1 MGDAGEGGREVE
13 QEERAKGVV
22 ARSLVDRRIH
32 FDDVGGYVAAL
43 EETALLG
50 KAESGSE
57 EGKDHI
63 ENRGDDT
70 VVAIYHRNGAS
81 ISGCESGAK
90 GGRGAGRLLRKQ
102 EEKGLVEVVWHG
114 VATGG

>member
-1 MGDAGEGGREVE
+1 M
-13 QEERAKGVV
+13 V

-57 EGKDHI
+57 GGEDHI
-63 ENRGDDT
+63 EN
-70 VVAIYHRNGAS
+70 
-81 ISGCESGAK
+81 
-90 GGRGAGRLLRKQ
+90 
-102 EEKGLVEVVWHG
+102 
-114 VATGG
+114 

>member
-1 MGDAGEGGREVE
+1 MSVVLVKFLDSTEKAGGDPDVRQNRPHVVVGDAGEGGREIE

-57 EGKDHI
+57 GGEDHI
-63 ENRGDDT
+63 EN
-70 VVAIYHRNGAS
+70 
-81 ISGCESGAK
+81 
-90 GGRGAGRLLRKQ
+90 
-102 EEKGLVEVVWHG
+102 
-114 VATGG
+114 